1 MAKQTIAQIRAE
13 LDALNEKMAKK
24 RGSDNQYIAASRR
37 QTEEYHKKLSE
48 GRKGIAVIPSI
59 ETKQKISKKMKG
71 EGNHMYGKNH
81 TEETKKQISKNRKG
95 QPAHNKGVART
106 EEELKKMR
114 KPRSE
119 EGKANMRGP
128 REKKTCP
135 HCGFVGGG
143 GSMMR
148 FHFDNCKHK

>member
-1 MAKQTIAQIRAE
+1 MAKKSIAEIRAE
-13 LDALNEKMAKK
+13 LDFLNEKMAKK
-24 RGSDNQYIAASRR
+24 RGSDIQIIAANRR
-37 QTEEYHKKLSE
+37 QTKEYHEKLSK
-48 GRKGIAVIPSI
+48 GRKGISTIPST
-59 ETKQKISKKMKG
+59 ETKQKISKKFKG
-71 EGNHMYGKNH
+71 SGNPMYGKNH
-81 TEETKKQISKNRKG
+81 TEESKEKISKNRKG
-95 QPAHNKGVART
+95 IPAHNKGVART
-106 EEELKKMR
+106 EKDLIKMR

-135 HCGFVGGG
+135 YCGFIGGG

>member
-1 MAKQTIAQIRAE
+1 MTKKTIAEIRAE
-13 LDALNEKMAKK
+13 LDELNAKMAKK
-24 RGSDNQYIAASRR
+24 RGSDLQIIAANRR
-37 QTEEYHKKLSE
+37 QTEEYRKSLSE
-48 GRKGIAVIPSI
+48 GRKGVSAKFTPEGKKKIAERI
-59 ETKQKISKKMKG
+59 KG
-71 EGNHMYGKNH
+71 EGNPMHGKNH
-81 TEETKKQISKNRKG
+81 TEESKKQISNNRKG
-95 QPAHNKGVART
+95 KVGRTGPQT
-106 EEELKKMR
+106 EETKQKMR

-148 FHFDNCKHK
+148 FHFDNCKYK

>member
-1 MAKQTIAQIRAE
+1 MARKSIEQIRAE
-13 LDALNEKMAKK
+13 LDALNETMRKK
-24 RGSDNQYIAASRR
+24 QSGSDIQIIAANAR
-37 QTEEYHKKLSE
+37 QTKEYTQKLSKSLK
-48 GRKGIAVIPSI
+48 GRIRTEEEI
-59 ETKQKISKKMKG
+59 EKWRKSYDSTGKKNNM
-71 EGNHMYGKNH
+71 HGKNH
-81 TEETKKQISKNRKG
+81 TLESKKEMSKNRKG
-95 QPAHNKGVART
+95 KVGRTGPQT
-106 EEELKKMR
+106 EETKIKMR